1 MKNLL
6 DYLIL
11 IADKTLAADIDKAIS
26 KLPDRLSNIDTKT
39 YNLVKKDINTLKK
52 LVDDTARNI

>member
-11 IADKTLAADIDKAIS
+11 IADKTLASDIDKA
-26 KLPDRLSNIDTKT
+26 
-39 YNLVKKDINTLKK
+39 VKKDINTLKK
-52 LVDDTARNI
+52 LVDDTARDI